1 MSRPEDERVKIP
13 ALLHLTRLG
22 YQYVSLKENAYD
34 GDTDIFVDV
43 FRDAV
48 CRLNDYSFSDAEIN
62 TMLQDFK
69 QVLDTEDLGKQFYNY
84 LLKGYNGVTLIDF
97 NHPERNTWQI
107 ATELPCVNGQDEFRP
122 DITILINGIP
132 LAFIEV
138 KRPNNKDGIQAEY
151 DRMNRRVQNRKFRRF
166 INMTQLMVFSNN
178 GEYDDNEAVPLEGAY
193 YATIGYEKLFFSHF
207 REEDDSIFT
216 RVAPLDETIESKI
229 LTDTNLVTIKS
240 APDYQTNTSPMTPTH
255 RMLTSLFSKDRLLFL
270 LRYGLAYVERTDDNG
285 IKHLEKHVMR
295 YPQIFATKAIEEK
308 LNHND
313 MFVFHGE
320 RDITEAGLSSCSAI
334 LMPAGSV
341 LMSSRAPIGY
351 LAIAANPVCT
361 NQGFKSIICTKD
373 YGTLFVYYTLKRNV
387 QGIARQGVGTTFK
400 EVSRDT
406 LARYTVLLPDT
417 TIAKHFEQLIAPI
430 SQTRKNCE
438 QENRELIALRDWLL
452 PMLMN
457 GQAKVE

>member
-1 MSRPEDERVKIP
+1 MMDKDFEPLEN
-13 ALLHLTRLG
+13 
-22 YQYVSLKENAYD
+22 YVFVTKLAGFEHTNYIQGKATHTPVL
-34 GDTDIFVDV
+34 DTDIPMVQGKNIRNGFFVDEFDWYIDRNV
-43 FRDAV
+43 
-48 CRLNDYSFSDAEIN
+48 SDK
-62 TMLQDFK
+62 LPRS
-69 QVLDTEDLGKQFYNY
+69 VLDKPCILIPYVGSNLGEVGVFYANRRCHLASNIAKVEITSDRYDIEYVKYYLQSDIGQAYLFQSKQGSAQPNITMESIRKTLIIYRPLEQQRDICTVLLNIDKKIQNNIKLCSELEAMAKALYDYWFVQFDFPDENGKPYRTSGGAMEWCQELGREVPKGWKAGTVVDLGEIVSGATPSTTEENY
-84 LLKGYNGVTLIDF
+84 YT
-97 NHPERNTWQI
+97 T
-107 ATELPCVNGQDEFRP
+107 
-122 DITILINGIP
+122 NGI
-132 LAFIEV
+132 AWIT
-138 KRPNNKDGIQAEY
+138 PND
-151 DRMNRRVQNRKFRRF
+151 
-166 INMTQLMVFSNN
+166 LS
-178 GEYDDNEAVPLEGAY
+178 DNE
-193 YATIGYEKLFFSHF
+193 
-207 REEDDSIFT
+207 
-216 RVAPLDETIESKI
+216 
-229 LTDTNLVTIKS
+229 
-240 APDYQTNTSPMTPTH
+240 
-255 RMLTSLFSKDRLLFL
+255 
-270 LRYGLAYVERTDDNG
+270 
-285 IKHLEKHVMR
+285 
-295 YPQIFATKAIEEK
+295 
-308 LNHND
+308 HN

>member
-1 MSRPEDERVKIP
+1 MNYKKLPDICNITTGKLDANAAVAGGAYPFFTCAPEPITIDSFAFDCDAI
-13 ALLHLTRLG
+13 LLAGNNAQGNFHITRYNG
-22 YQYVSLKENAYD
+22 KFNAYQITYVITAKD
-34 GDTDIFVDV
+34 GYNIDFIKYMLELSLAHFKSQAQGSQTKFLTIQI
-43 FRDAV
+43 
-48 CRLNDYSFSDAEIN
+48 LNSFSIPDISLDEQIK
-62 TMLQDFK
+62 TVGPLV
-69 QVLDTEDLGKQFYNY
+69 VLDKKINNNNNACAELEAMAKTLYDYWFVQFDFPDENGKPYRTSGGAMEKCKELGREVPKGWKAGTVVDLGEIVSGATPSTTEENY
-84 LLKGYNGVTLIDF
+84 YT
-97 NHPERNTWQI
+97 T
-107 ATELPCVNGQDEFRP
+107 
-122 DITILINGIP
+122 NGI
-132 LAFIEV
+132 AWIT
-138 KRPNNKDGIQAEY
+138 PND
-151 DRMNRRVQNRKFRRF
+151 
-166 INMTQLMVFSNN
+166 LS
-178 GEYDDNEAVPLEGAY
+178 DNE
-193 YATIGYEKLFFSHF
+193 
-207 REEDDSIFT
+207 
-216 RVAPLDETIESKI
+216 
-229 LTDTNLVTIKS
+229 
-240 APDYQTNTSPMTPTH
+240 
-255 RMLTSLFSKDRLLFL
+255 
-270 LRYGLAYVERTDDNG
+270 
-285 IKHLEKHVMR
+285 
-295 YPQIFATKAIEEK
+295 
-308 LNHND
+308 HN

-457 GQAKVE
+457 GQAQVEK

>member
-1 MSRPEDERVKIP
+1 MNYKKLPDICNITTGKLDANAAVAGGAYPFFTCAPEPITIDSFAFDCDAI
-13 ALLHLTRLG
+13 LLAGNNAQGNFHITRYNG
-22 YQYVSLKENAYD
+22 KFNAYQRTYVITSKD
-34 GDTDIFVDV
+34 GYNIDFIKYMLELSLAHFKSQAQGSQTKFLTIQI
-43 FRDAV
+43 
-48 CRLNDYSFSDAEIN
+48 LNSFSIPDISLDEQIK
-62 TMLQDFK
+62 TVGPLV
-69 QVLDTEDLGKQFYNY
+69 VLDKKINNNNNACAELEAMAKTLYDYWFVQFDFPDENGKPYRTSGGAMEKCKELGREVPKGWKAGTVVDLGEIVSGATPSTTEENY
-84 LLKGYNGVTLIDF
+84 YT
-97 NHPERNTWQI
+97 T
-107 ATELPCVNGQDEFRP
+107 
-122 DITILINGIP
+122 NGI
-132 LAFIEV
+132 AWIT
-138 KRPNNKDGIQAEY
+138 PND
-151 DRMNRRVQNRKFRRF
+151 
-166 INMTQLMVFSNN
+166 LS
-178 GEYDDNEAVPLEGAY
+178 DNE
-193 YATIGYEKLFFSHF
+193 
-207 REEDDSIFT
+207 
-216 RVAPLDETIESKI
+216 
-229 LTDTNLVTIKS
+229 
-240 APDYQTNTSPMTPTH
+240 
-255 RMLTSLFSKDRLLFL
+255 
-270 LRYGLAYVERTDDNG
+270 
-285 IKHLEKHVMR
+285 
-295 YPQIFATKAIEEK
+295 
-308 LNHND
+308 HN

-400 EVSRDT
+400 EVSWDT

>member
-1 MSRPEDERVKIP
+1 MNKKLTKTLLGDVCQLHRGYDLPNQNRIDGPYPVISSSGISGMHHDYKCGGENVITGRYGTIGEVYYYNGKCWPLNT
-13 ALLHLTRLG
+13 ALFVSNFFDNYPKYIYYFLKCTLKVDGKDKSTVPGVDRNVLHALK
-22 YQYVSLKENAYD
+22 VSY
-34 GDTDIFVDV
+34 
-43 FRDAV
+43 
-48 CRLNDYSFSDAEIN
+48 FSDKDYQIEIASVLSCIDAKIDLNAQLCAELEAMAK
-62 TMLQDFK
+62 TLYDYWFVQFDFPDENGK
-69 QVLDTEDLGKQFYNY
+69 PYRTSGGAMEKCKELGREVPKGWKAGTVVDLGEIVSGATPSTTEENY
-84 LLKGYNGVTLIDF
+84 YT
-97 NHPERNTWQI
+97 T
-107 ATELPCVNGQDEFRP
+107 
-122 DITILINGIP
+122 NGI
-132 LAFIEV
+132 AWIT
-138 KRPNNKDGIQAEY
+138 PND
-151 DRMNRRVQNRKFRRF
+151 
-166 INMTQLMVFSNN
+166 LS
-178 GEYDDNEAVPLEGAY
+178 DNE
-193 YATIGYEKLFFSHF
+193 
-207 REEDDSIFT
+207 
-216 RVAPLDETIESKI
+216 
-229 LTDTNLVTIKS
+229 
-240 APDYQTNTSPMTPTH
+240 
-255 RMLTSLFSKDRLLFL
+255 
-270 LRYGLAYVERTDDNG
+270 
-285 IKHLEKHVMR
+285 
-295 YPQIFATKAIEEK
+295 
-308 LNHND
+308 HN

>member
-1 MSRPEDERVKIP
+1 MNYKKIP
-13 ALLHLTRLG
+13 DICNITTGKLDANAAVAGGAYPFFTCAPEPITIDSFAFDCDAILLAGNNAQGNFHITRYNG
-22 YQYVSLKENAYD
+22 KFNAYQRTYVITAKD
-34 GDTDIFVDV
+34 GYNIDFIKYMLELSLAHFKSQAQGSQTKFLTIQI
-43 FRDAV
+43 
-48 CRLNDYSFSDAEIN
+48 LNSFSIPDISLDEQIK
-62 TMLQDFK
+62 TVGPLV
-69 QVLDTEDLGKQFYNY
+69 VLDKKINNNNNACAELEAMAKTLYDYWFVQFDFPDENGKPYRTSGGAMEKCKELGREVPKGWKAGTVVDLGEIVSGATPSTTEENY
-84 LLKGYNGVTLIDF
+84 YT
-97 NHPERNTWQI
+97 T
-107 ATELPCVNGQDEFRP
+107 
-122 DITILINGIP
+122 NGI
-132 LAFIEV
+132 AWIT
-138 KRPNNKDGIQAEY
+138 PND
-151 DRMNRRVQNRKFRRF
+151 
-166 INMTQLMVFSNN
+166 LS
-178 GEYDDNEAVPLEGAY
+178 DNE
-193 YATIGYEKLFFSHF
+193 
-207 REEDDSIFT
+207 
-216 RVAPLDETIESKI
+216 
-229 LTDTNLVTIKS
+229 
-240 APDYQTNTSPMTPTH
+240 
-255 RMLTSLFSKDRLLFL
+255 
-270 LRYGLAYVERTDDNG
+270 
-285 IKHLEKHVMR
+285 
-295 YPQIFATKAIEEK
+295 
-308 LNHND
+308 HN

-457 GQAKVE
+457 GQAQVEK